1 MTSLKKVGTRRKFW
15 KEPKP
20 YLVAEAWNYFFLPKE
35 VPILENI
42 NCHIFSA
49 QRLRHRK
56 ISRSWCT
63 DNVARYVP
71 PFHNILFPDLQNC
84 ITFPNCFLR
93 VFVSVALFIVVLEW
107 YPKKSKD
114 AGQFASYRRLKFAQ
128 LKPEVDVSRW
138 IWVQLFVSCCD
149 FLLVFHVLFDLNAVR
164 CR

>member
-93 VFVSVALFIVVLEW
+93 VFVSVALFIVVPQAW
-107 YPKKSKD
+107 PRVVPKKTQKTL
-114 AGQFASYRRLKFAQ
+114 ASLPVTA
-128 LKPEVDVSRW
+128 VSSLLSWNRKSMY
-138 IWVQLFVSCCD
+138 LDGYGFSCS
-149 FLLVFHVLFDLNAVR
+149 LVAVIS
-164 CR
+164 C